1 MRATAVSLCGAAVLV
16 TGLVA
21 AVPSAAG
28 TTAPAAP
35 RAAHTPHHLAWK
47 KCATKD
53 HPTLQ
58 CASVQ
63 VPLDHDRPHGRK
75 ITLALSRIPHTAKHY
90 RGPLLVNPGGPGGSG
105 LAMAGFVADA
115 LPKKAAAG
123 YDVIGFDPRGVGRSK
138 PALNCRPGHFAPV
151 RPASVPYTPSLEK
164 AGVDRARAFAQA
176 CATKYADVLPFIDTV
191 SAARDLDVIRARL
204 GAQRISYFGY
214 SYGTYLGAVYAKLFP
229 DRVRRMALDSVVD
242 PHQVWYDANLTQDHA
257 FEARHQAFLAWTA
270 KHHAKYRLGSDPA
283 RVQARWNAMRAALT
297 HSPAGKKVG
306 AAELED
312 TFLPGGYFDGYWPM
326 LAEAFS
332 AYAHGGKTAPLVRA
346 YERLGAQDA
355 AGENSYSVYA
365 AVNCRDAGWPRDW
378 ARWGRDNWRVH
389 AKSPFMAWNN
399 AWYNAP
405 CAFWQVPSRDPVDVS
420 NPDLPP
426 VLLLQATDDAATPYG
441 GAVTMHHKLRGSS
454 LVVEQGGGNHG
465 VTLSGNACLDRHLAR
480 YLTSGEVPRG
490 SAGEAD
496 AVCERLPEPKPRSA
510 ARGVRDNGPAA
521 SGGPDVTGSPG
532 ADLHGMMGSR
542 G

>member
-28 TTAPAAP
+28 TTAVATP
-35 RAAHTPHHLAWK
+35 RAAHTPPHLAWK
-47 KCATKD
+47 KCATKN
-53 HPTLQ
+53 HPKLQ

-63 VPLDHDRPHGRK
+63 VPLDHDRPHGKK

-105 LAMAGFVADA
+105 LTMAGFVAKS
-115 LPKKAAAG
+115 LPKKVAAG

-138 PALNCRPGHFAPV
+138 PALNCRPGHFTPV
-151 RPASVPYTPSLEK
+151 RPASVPYTYSLER
-164 AGVDRARAFAQA
+164 ANVDRARSFARA
-176 CATKYADVLPFIDTV
+176 CASKYADVLPFIDTV

-204 GAQRISYFGY
+204 GERRISYFGY

-229 DRVRRMALDSVVD
+229 ERVRRMALDSVVD
-242 PHQVWYDANLTQDHA
+242 PHQVWYDANLSQDHA
-257 FEARHQAFLAWTA
+257 FQARHQAFLAWTA

-283 RVQARWNAMRAALT
+283 RVESEWYAMRAALAEK
-297 HSPAGKKVG
+297 PAGGKVG

-312 TFLPGGYFDGYWPM
+312 TFLPGAYFDGYWPI
-326 LAEAFS
+326 LAEVFS
-332 AYAHGGKTAPLVRA
+332 AYAHGKKTTPLVRA
-346 YERLGAQDA
+346 YEKAGAQDA
-355 AGENSYSVYA
+355 AGENSYSVYT
-365 AVNCRDAGWPRDW
+365 AVACRDAGWPRDW
-378 ARWGRDNWRVH
+378 ARWSRDNWQTH
-389 AKSPFMAWNN
+389 AKSPFMTWNN

-405 CAFWQVPSRDPVDVS
+405 CAFWRVPSLDPVDVS
-420 NPDLPP
+420 NRALPP

-441 GAVTMHHKLRGSS
+441 GAVTMHRKLRGSS

-465 VTLSGNACLDRHLAR
+465 VALSGNACLDRHLAT
-480 YLTSGEVPRG
+480 YLTSGEVPRRSG
-490 SAGEAD
+490 GTGEAD
-496 AVCERLPEPKPRSA
+496 AVCERLPVPEPKGA
-510 ARGVRDNGPAA
+510 ARGARG
-521 SGGPDVTGSPG
+521 GGPGTE
-532 ADLHGMMGSR
+532 LHGLVGFR